1 MDRQEAIRRLV
12 AIQNRQAEYNS
23 WLQEL
28 VVDQHM
34 QHVDAD
40 EVLCEFLISLGHG
53 DVVEEYRKIE
63 KWYS

>member
-1 MDRQEAIRRLV
+1 MDKQEAIKQLV
-12 AIQNRQAEYNS
+12 AIQNRSAEYNS

-28 VVDQHM
+28 VVDQHKR
-34 QHVDAD
+34 HVDAD
-40 EVLCEFLISLGHG
+40 EVLCKLLVSLGHG